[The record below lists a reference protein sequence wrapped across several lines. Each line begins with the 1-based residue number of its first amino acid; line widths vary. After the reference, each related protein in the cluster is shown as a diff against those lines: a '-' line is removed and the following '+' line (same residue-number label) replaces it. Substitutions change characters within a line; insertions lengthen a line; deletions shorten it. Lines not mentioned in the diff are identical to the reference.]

1 MKLYLIL
8 LRVYLALSG
17 GIFLLVGV
25 FHFFRLVNQWPII
38 VGTASIPQL
47 LSYVGLPASIG
58 YCVWAI
64 WLFRRSSQE
73 RSSGP
78 VA

>member
-8 LRVYLALSG
+8 LKLYLALSG
-17 GIFLLVGV
+17 AIFLLVGV

-64 WLFRRSSQE
+64 WLFRRSSKE
-73 RSSGP
+73 RLSGP
-78 VA
+78 AA